1 MSKGKQLLK
10 IIGGVVSILGGFI
23 SISLTV
29 NLGVSIFSPMGNY
42 WRVIGF
48 IVGIIFNIGEI
59 GFFIDYVIHS
69 RVKSLFFGIIFAAIS
84 VSATVGAMQVAL
96 IRGSLESAEFK
107 QKVKEIDL
115 IDKQIALLNETAQKQ
130 QRINHITKSV
140 KTLDEANILLARRN
154 KAQAELNAIKNQGA
168 GLNAELYR
176 SYASILGIDSVMTF
190 AFLLNS
196 VFAILLEFLF
206 VNYTVES
213 FQPERKSE
221 AVKDHPGEKSEPKIL
236 KLFKG
241 TGTENNKKIGFE
253 IKSKSPTVKGEKN
266 DKNLER
272 SSKKYEPSSN
282 GQFEP
287 SSSAEFE
294 PGLNQ
299 NVEPGERNNF
309 EPSESDIPKHI
320 LTRLKREYKKTGKS
334 DATILWL
341 YDFGFSNLS
350 EIGRIAGKNLKGNRK
365 KISPSYVSRVVKR
378 ERGAR

>member
-10 IIGGVVSILGGFI
+10 IIGGIVSILGGFI

-42 WRVIGF
+42 WRAIGF

-96 IRGSLESAEFK
+96 MRGSLESAEFK

-140 KTLDEANILLARRN
+140 KTLDEANILLERRN
-154 KAQAELNAIKNQGA
+154 KSQAELNVIKNRGA

-213 FQPERKSE
+213 FQPERRSE
-221 AVKDHPGEKSEPKIL
+221 SVKDQSGENSEPKIL

-241 TGTENNKKIGFE
+241 TGTENKKKIGFE
-253 IKSKSPTVKGEKN
+253 ITSKAPTVKGEKD

-282 GQFEP
+282 SHFEP
-287 SSSAEFE
+287 SASTEFE

-299 NVEPGERNNF
+299 KFEPGEKNNC

-378 ERGAR
+378 ERRAR